1 MLLRR
6 NQKGEQ
12 VLQKQQLLVGRTPSM
27 TSFLLGTLKGLF
39 SRLRAPIPTVR
50 ASSTSQPLDQVAGS
64 VWNLGRLNH
73 VAIAVPDLEKAA
85 AFYKNILGAQVD
97 NINAAVMDLKKKKIR
112 SLSEEV
118 KIGAHGKPVIFLHP
132 KDCGGV
138 LVELE
143 QA

>member
-1 MLLRR
+1 MARA
-6 NQKGEQ
+6 
-12 VLQKQQLLVGRTPSM
+12 
-27 TSFLLGTLKGLF
+27 LKATAANSVGLF
-39 SRLRAPIPTVR
+39 SRLHAPVQTVR
-50 ASSTSQPLDQVAGS
+50 AFSTSQPLDQVAGP